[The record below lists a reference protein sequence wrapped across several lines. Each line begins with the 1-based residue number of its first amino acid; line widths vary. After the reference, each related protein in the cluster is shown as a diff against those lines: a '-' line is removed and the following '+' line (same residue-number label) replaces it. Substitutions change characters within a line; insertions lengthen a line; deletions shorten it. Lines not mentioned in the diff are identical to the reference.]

1 MESDPHHALLAAVR
15 ILMRPVA
22 RLLLRSGLTWKQ
34 FADAARAVFVD
45 VASSEFGKRGRPT
58 NVSRLSILTGISR
71 RDVRRIREQITA
83 EPAPT
88 GAAYVSPAGR
98 ILSAWHQDPVYA
110 DAQGQPRALPVEGA
124 APSFESLMRAHGG
137 DVPATALLKELLGVG
152 AVERA
157 ADGRV
162 RALMRHYVPLQI
174 DAGKTL
180 RAGSVL
186 ADVGNTVVHDLT
198 CQRPAE
204 LRFERRA
211 SNERIDPA
219 HLPAFREFLERE
231 GMAFLVRID
240 DWLTAH
246 QTNGPDALRIGVG
259 VYHIQDDEQRGRK

>member
-1 MESDPHHALLAAVR
+1 MEHELNKALLTSVR
-15 ILMRPVA
+15 TLMRPVA
-22 RLLLRSGLTWKQ
+22 RLMLRSGVTWKQ

-58 NVSRLSILTGISR
+58 NVSRLAILTGISR
-71 RDVRRIREQITA
+71 RDVRRIREQNA
-83 EPAPT
+83 DESAPT
-88 GAAYVSPAGR
+88 SAVYVSPAGR
-98 ILSAWHQDPVYA
+98 VLSAWHQDA
-110 DAQGQPRALPVEGA
+110 DYLDAAGQPRVLPIEGP
-124 APSFESLMRAHGG
+124 APSFESLMREHGG
-137 DVPATALLKELLGVG
+137 DVPATALLKELL
-152 AVERA
+152 AVRAAERG

-162 RALMRHYVPLQI
+162 RALKRHYVPLQI
-174 DAGKTL
+174 DPGKTL

-186 ADVGNTVVHDLT
+186 ADLGTTVVHDLT

-231 GMAFLVRID
+231 GMAFLVKID

-246 QTNGPDALRIGVG
+246 QTDAPDAMRIGVG